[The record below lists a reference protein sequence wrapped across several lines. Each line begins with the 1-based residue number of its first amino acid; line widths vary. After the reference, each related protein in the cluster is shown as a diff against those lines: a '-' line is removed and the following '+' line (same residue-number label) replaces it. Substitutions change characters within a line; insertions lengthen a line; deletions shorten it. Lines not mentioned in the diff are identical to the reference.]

1 MKNIKQV
8 LKIVIGLVILIL
20 VGIFSLSYIIN
31 RNRDYSDDISNV
43 IISNYNVD
51 GEITYAN
58 LYGNYYIFTTS
69 SNVIVLNR
77 EYEEVLKEDISYLCD
92 NPNGYELI
100 YKTNTLMYENTILDG
115 NKITYEYYDVKNYK
129 KISST
134 VLEK

>member
-92 NPNGYELI
+92 NTNGYELI